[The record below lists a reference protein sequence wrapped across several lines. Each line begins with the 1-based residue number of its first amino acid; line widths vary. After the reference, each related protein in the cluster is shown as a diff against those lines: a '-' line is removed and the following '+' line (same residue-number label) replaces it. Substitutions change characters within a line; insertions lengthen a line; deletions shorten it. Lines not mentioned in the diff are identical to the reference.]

1 MVRKIRGFTIVELI
15 IVIVIFLILLAV
27 VYKPIVQKIQ
37 AHKVEGEIK
46 KVYGLLQEGRIQA
59 FSKKKELRFTLSSSG
74 NSSTACLYDVSSSS
88 NLKCV
93 NLSVP
98 FAIKSGAS
106 YITITDRGVF
116 NPSSGLGETIYYTG
130 NIKTPAVNCLKISL
144 TRVRMGVW
152 DGTSCNIK

>member
-1 MVRKIRGFTIVELI
+1 MVRKIKGFTIIELI

-74 NSSTACLYDVSSSS
+74 NSSTACLYDVASSS

-98 FAIKSGAS
+98 LSVKSGSS

-116 NPSSGLGETIYYTG
+116 SRGDTIYYSG
-130 NIKTPAVNCLKISL
+130 NVKTPAVNCLKIST
-144 TRVRMGVW
+144 TRIRMGVW
-152 DGTSCNIK
+152 NGTCTIK

>member
-15 IVIVIFLILLAV
+15 IVIIIFLILLAV

-74 NSSTACLYDVSSSS
+74 DSSTVCLYDVSSSS

-93 NLSVP
+93 NLSAP
-98 FAIKSGAS
+98 FAIKSGAY

-116 NPSSGLGETIYYTG
+116 SRGDTIYYTG

-152 DGTSCNIK
+152 DGTNCNIK